1 MGKSEICGKEIVK
14 LVKVKAFNTII
25 LQYIHLDILVGR
37 PILNNEAGDARQNCV
52 ILNRLT

>member
-14 LVKVKAFNTII
+14 LVKVKVFNTII

-37 PILNNEAGDARQNCV
+37 PILNNEAGDARQTV
-52 ILNRLT
+52 RYSTD

>member
-37 PILNNEAGDARQNCV
+37 PILNNEAGDARQTV
-52 ILNRLT
+52 